1 MSTTRKTG
9 GALALEKMRL
19 RRGTLSLKDIVAST
33 LAYNA
38 PAMSFFF
45 GFSGIAQVTGLGSVL
60 TILTA
65 MVVVLFLSNTFAQF
79 SRFMP
84 TAGSF
89 VVFAGKAFGPAV
101 AATLAAFITFGYII
115 LGSTS
120 VVIAGAWVSQ
130 TLSTYCSI
138 DVHWTILTLLISLA
152 VGWLAVRGIGI
163 STLWACIFFYFEGGL
178 LLLGALIM
186 LATHK
191 SNLTAAPFAF
201 SNLKDGLGGLGA
213 GFPLAIYLFIGWEN
227 SASLAEETEKPRLNV
242 PRALIIGTL
251 TIGLF
256 YVFLAYAT
264 LASFKMDANTLNASE
279 IPFIEAL
286 KKSAPALVIVAY
298 LAGTTSIVSSLIAGT
313 NSQAR
318 ILFNSGREGLLPSF
332 FANIHSQHRTP
343 QSAIWILILPPIGLA
358 LWFCLLIGV
367 APLRYFELAGTL
379 GTIPVIFTY
388 MITNLALPI
397 YVVRYHPSELDLIRH
412 LLLPVMGCLVMLLP
426 IWGLLIPGQSWPFNV
441 FPWIAVGGLAL
452 SAVYGVTVAR
462 LSPRLMDRIGAYL
475 AD

>member
-1 MSTTRKTG
+1 MSTVMKTG
-9 GALALEKMRL
+9 GAVALEKMRL

-45 GFSGIAQVTGLGSVL
+45 GFTGIAKLTGLGSIL

-65 MVVVLFLSNTFAQF
+65 MVVVLFLTNTFAQF

-89 VVFAGKAFGPAV
+89 VIFAGKAFGPAV
-101 AATLAAFITFGYII
+101 AATLAAFITFGYVI

-120 VVIAGAWVSQ
+120 VVLAGAWLSQ
-130 TLSTYCSI
+130 TLSTYSSI
-138 DVHWTILTLLISLA
+138 DVHWTIFSLLISLA
-152 VGWLAVRGIGI
+152 TGWLAVRGIGI

-178 LLLGALIM
+178 LLLGAFIM
-186 LATHK
+186 LATHG
-191 SNLTAAPFAF
+191 NDLTAAPFAF
-201 SNLKDGLGGLGA
+201 SNLKDGLTGLGA

-227 SASLAEETEKPRLNV
+227 SASLAEETENPRFNI

-251 TIGLF
+251 TIGIF

-264 LASFKMDANTLNASE
+264 MASLNMDANALDASE

-286 KKSAPALVIVAY
+286 KRSAPALVIVAY
-298 LAGTTSIVSSLIAGT
+298 LAGTTSIVSSMIAGT

-318 ILFNSGREGLLPSF
+318 ILFNSGREGLLPKF
-332 FANIHSQHRTP
+332 FAIIHSQHRTP

-358 LWFCLLIGV
+358 LLFCLLVGV
-367 APLRYFELAGTL
+367 APLRYFEFAGTL
-379 GTIPVIFTY
+379 GTIPVILTY
-388 MITNLALPI
+388 IITNLALPV
-397 YVVRYHPSELDLIRH
+397 YVVRYHPSELNPVTH

-426 IWGLLIPGQSWPFNV
+426 IWGLLQPGQSWPFNV

-452 SAVYGVTVAR
+452 SAVYGITVAR
-462 LSPRLMDRIGAYL
+462 LSPRLADRIGTYL